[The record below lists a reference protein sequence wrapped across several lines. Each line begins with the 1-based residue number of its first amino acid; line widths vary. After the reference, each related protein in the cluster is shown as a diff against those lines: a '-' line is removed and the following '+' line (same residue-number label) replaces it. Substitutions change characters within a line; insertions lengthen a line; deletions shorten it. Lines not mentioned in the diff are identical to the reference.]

1 MLLKKLF
8 KSVVVT
14 GGLFTA
20 SSLYAE
26 PVNLDQLLK
35 TLEQGNYQQSQENQ
49 RREAEFA
56 NANNQQ
62 AAMLR
67 ERINSRDGLIN
78 QSARLE
84 TQFEGNEIKLANM
97 SDT

>member
-14 GGLFTA
+14 GGLLTA

-67 ERINSRDGLIN
+67 ERINSPDGLIN
-78 QSARLE
+78 QSARL
-84 TQFEGNEIKLANM
+84 
-97 SDT
+97 